1 MSAWTFE
8 GIKLPGYEG
17 RVAVVTGAARNIG
30 RAIAEAMREQG
41 SQVALLDMDWE
52 GEEIPD
58 DPGMLALDCDVADEA
73 AVDAAISRV
82 EETFGAP
89 SILVNNAGILGPAG
103 VPNTTLED
111 WQRVFD
117 VNSTGA
123 FLCIRRVLP
132 AMREARYG
140 RIINVGSNSG
150 KMGSLSGV
158 TAYAASKG
166 AVHTLAK
173 AVAPEVA
180 KEGITVNALAP
191 SMVHSRMT
199 ERPNMDQ
206 YAKLVLIGRM
216 GTPSDVAYAALFLGS
231 SAASFIT
238 AEVMDVNGGYY
249 ID

>member
-1 MSAWTFE
+1 MSAWTLE
-8 GIKLPGYEG
+8 GIKLPGYQG

-41 SQVALLDMDWE
+41 AQVALLDMDWA
-52 GEEIPD
+52 GEQRPE

-73 AVDAAISRV
+73 AVDEAISQV
-82 EETFGAP
+82 EAAFGAP

-103 VPNTTLED
+103 VPNTSLEE

-140 RIINVGSNSG
+140 RIINIGSNSG

-180 KEGITVNALAP
+180 KDGITVNALAP

-206 YAKLVLIGRM
+206 YAELVLVGRM
-216 GTPSDVAYAALFLGS
+216 GTPDDVAFAALFLGS

>member
-1 MSAWTFE
+1 MAAWTLE
-8 GIKLPGYEG
+8 GIVLPGYEG

-30 RAIAEAMREQG
+30 RAIAEAMRSQG
-41 SQVALLDMDWE
+41 ALVALLDADWDGVE
-52 GEEIPD
+52 PPD
-58 DPGMLALDCDVADEA
+58 DAGMLALRCDVSDEA
-73 AVDAAISRV
+73 AVDAAIGEVESR
-82 EETFGAP
+82 FGAP
-89 SILVNNAGILGPAG
+89 TILVNNAGILGPAG
-103 VPNTTLED
+103 LTNTSLED

-140 RIINVGSNSG
+140 RIINIGSNSG

-158 TAYAASKG
+158 TAYAASKA
-166 AVHTLAK
+166 AVHNLAR
-173 AVAPEVA
+173 AVAHEVA
-180 KEGITVNALAP
+180 ADGITVNALAP
-191 SMVHSRMT
+191 SMIRSRMT
-199 ERPNMDQ
+199 ERPNMDR
-206 YAKLVLIGRM
+206 YAELVLVGRM
-216 GTPSDVAYAALFLGS
+216 GEPDDVAYAALFLGS

>member
-1 MSAWTFE
+1 MSAWTLD
-8 GIKLPGYEG
+8 GIVLPGFEG

-30 RAIAEAMREQG
+30 RAIAEALRQQG
-41 SQVALLDMDWE
+41 AQVALLDADWE
-52 GEEIPD
+52 GANMPD
-58 DPGMLALDCDVADEA
+58 DPGMLVLQCDVADEA
-73 AVDAAISRV
+73 AVDVAISQV
-82 EETFGAP
+82 EATFGAP

-103 VPNTTLED
+103 VSSTSLEE

-140 RIINVGSNSG
+140 RIVNIGSNSG

-166 AVHTLAK
+166 AVHTLAR

-180 KEGITVNALAP
+180 MDGITVNALAP
-191 SMVHSRMT
+191 SMIQSRMT
-199 ERPNMDQ
+199 QLPNMDQ
-206 YAKLVLIGRM
+206 YAKLVLVGRM
-216 GTPSDVAYAALFLGS
+216 GTPDDVAYAALFLAS

>member
-1 MSAWTFE
+1 MSAWTLD
-8 GIKLPGYEG
+8 GIVLPGFEG

-30 RAIAEAMREQG
+30 RAIAEAMWGQG
-41 SQVALLDMDWE
+41 ASVALLDVEWE
-52 GEEIPD
+52 GEEMPD
-58 DPGMLALDCDVADEA
+58 DPGMLALACDVADEA
-73 AVDAAISRV
+73 AVDAAISEV
-82 EETFGAP
+82 EATFGAP

-103 VPNTTLED
+103 VANTSLEE

-140 RIINVGSNSG
+140 RIINIGSNSG

-158 TAYAASKG
+158 TAYAASKA
-166 AVHTLAK
+166 AVHNLAR

-180 KEGITVNALAP
+180 REGITVNALAP
-191 SMVHSRMT
+191 SMVESRMT
-199 ERPNMDQ
+199 QRPNMDQ
-206 YAKLVLIGRM
+206 YAELVLVGRM
-216 GTPSDVAYAALFLGS
+216 GTPTDVAYAALFLAS
-231 SAASFIT
+231 SAASYIT